1 MNSAEENAT
10 RTQPR
15 LMTGADLPGVV
26 ELHKVCFE
34 GYFLTAL
41 GDAAIGALYSR
52 AVDDPKSVACVLQDD
67 DGHIQGLAVGTL
79 NPAFHTGL
87 LRRSFAAFAGG
98 VVRGLFTEATVRK
111 GIGERLGFVSKI
123 FVARADDT
131 LKKSGITP
139 SELPEARFLDVAVH
153 PDCRGGRHAER
164 LVEFFASEVFRAGA
178 GRLGGSVN
186 PRNLASLILYKRL
199 GWNVQKT
206 GPDRVDVWVDR
217 QE

>member
-1 MNSAEENAT
+1 MSNEENNGF

-15 LMTGADLPGVV
+15 LMTSTDLAGVV
-26 ELHKVCFE
+26 ELHKACFE

-87 LRRSFAAFAGG
+87 LRRSFAAFASG

-139 SELPEARFLDVAVH
+139 SELPEAR
-153 PDCRGGRHAER
+153 
-164 LVEFFASEVFRAGA
+164 
-178 GRLGGSVN
+178 
-186 PRNLASLILYKRL
+186 
-199 GWNVQKT
+199 
-206 GPDRVDVWVDR
+206 
-217 QE
+217 